1 MSEHVHTLIYAQSLR
16 AYYDWGGWGGG
27 VVLGRGQSADERNAQ
42 EREPDVTHKMQISQH
57 NDEIKAV
64 RISTQDQDQQP

>member
-1 MSEHVHTLIYAQSLR
+1 MT
-16 AYYDWGGWGGG
+16 GGGGGG

-64 RISTQDQDQQP
+64 RISIQDQDQQP